1 MPEERILIVEDEALI
16 IMDLEV
22 RLKRLGYANI
32 YSAFTG
38 EDAVKIAQENQPRL
52 IFMDIALNG
61 EMDGVEASKVICS
74 RLKIPVIYITGSSE
88 RMLIKSL
95 QEADLT
101 HPYDYIIKP
110 FDEKN
115 LKEKIEALLGEKSAR
130 QVAPASCPHKW

>member
-22 RLKRLGYANI
+22 RLKRLGYAII

-38 EDAVKIAQENQPRL
+38 EDAVKIAQENQPHL
-52 IFMDIALNG
+52 IFMDIALSG
-61 EMDGVEASKVICS
+61 EMDGVEASKAICS

-88 RMLIKSL
+88 RMLTKSL

-110 FDEKN
+110 FDEKK
-115 LKEKIEALLGEKSAR
+115 LKEKIEALLGEKSSS
-130 QVAPASCPHKW
+130 PLSS